1 MGLEQVR
8 VGVGLT
14 ASFCT
19 FHSVEEALKSLTLG
33 LIDGRNPA
41 YTFVLSENTQQLPNR
56 FCTKEDL
63 ELRLMALSP
72 HPLIKTI
79 PDAEPLGPQNLL
91 DVFVIAPC
99 TGNTLAKLAN
109 GITDSPVLM
118 AAKGHLRNGKPL
130 VISLATNDALG
141 NNLRNIGTLFNAKN
155 IYFVP
160 FSQDSPEKKPFSLIA
175 NTALLGPAIASA
187 LRGEQLQPVLVNQ
200 K

>member
-8 VGVGLT
+8 VGIGLT

-19 FHSVEEALKSLTLG
+19 FHIVEESLKVLATG
-33 LIDGRNPA
+33 LVDGRKPE
-41 YTFVLSENTQQLPNR
+41 YTFVLSENTQHLPNR
-56 FCTKEDL
+56 FCTSEYL
-63 ELRLMALSP
+63 EERLCALSP

-79 PDAEPLGPQNLL
+79 PDAEPLGPKNLL

-130 VISLATNDALG
+130 VISLSTNDALG

-155 IYFVP
+155 IFFVP
-160 FSQDSPEKKPFSLIA
+160 FVQDSPENKPFSLVA
-175 NTALLGPAIASA
+175 HTELLGPAIDAA
-187 LRGEQLQPVLVNQ
+187 LRGEQLQPVLANLE
-200 K
+200 

>member
-8 VGVGLT
+8 VGIGLT

-19 FHSVEEALKSLTLG
+19 FHIVEEALQTLAQE
-33 LIDGRNPA
+33 LIDGRRPE
-41 YTFVLSENTQQLPNR
+41 YTFVLSEHTQQLPNR
-56 FCTKEDL
+56 FCTHDEL
-63 ELRLMALSP
+63 ALRLSALSP

-79 PDAEPLGPQNLL
+79 PDAEPLGPKNLL
-91 DVFVIAPC
+91 DVFMIAPC

-130 VISLATNDALG
+130 VISLSTNDALG

-160 FSQDSPEKKPFSLIA
+160 FAQDAPESKPFSLIA
-175 NTALLGPAIASA
+175 QVKLLGPAIAAA
-187 LRGEQLQPVLVNQ
+187 LQGEQLQPVLANPE
-200 K
+200 